1 LNEPL
6 LLMPRKWIMLG
17 LTGRSRLTT
26 MSTLLDKE
34 MRRSDSSRRPFMI
47 MNRGLMMSEEL

>member
-34 MRRSDSSRRPFMI
+34 MRRSDSLRRPFMI